1 MQDILEYN
9 SALTDM
15 YMLRSKLNSKYKQTV
30 NLYGH
35 FDRFFIIAQ
44 NQRLSEEQIK
54 QYLINANDEIA
65 FLYCSSL
72 SSQNARNN
80 ELYQKYFPLMFNKL
94 SNNIEYLYIC
104 LFKSNYWYLAYPA
117 LYYNKKNANSLIK
130 SEHLFLLEPHLE
142 DIFNR
147 WGDQLYKKCKRGY
160 NKMFVFFLLFQEYFT
175 EEMITTFIQSMYKKL
190 RSNSYNRGYI
200 AEYLNS
206 PSLRISFNNEQW
218 EALQLLLKS

>member
-1 MQDILEYN
+1 MKDILDFN
-9 SALTDM
+9 STLM
-15 YMLRSKLNSKYKQTV
+15 NVYLSKQKLRNKYRQSIS
-30 NLYGH
+30 LYGH
-35 FDRFFIIAQ
+35 FDRFFVIAQ
-44 NQRLSEEQIK
+44 EQGLSEEQIE

-72 SSQNARNN
+72 SSQDARQN
-80 ELYQKYFPLMFNKL
+80 ELYQKYFPLMINKL

-104 LFKSNYWYLAYPA
+104 LFKSNYWYLVYPA
-117 LYYNKKNANSLIK
+117 LYYKKKDANKLIK

-175 EEMITTFIQSMYKKL
+175 AEMITTFIQSMYKKL
-190 RSNSYNRGYI
+190 HSSLYNRGYI

-206 PSLRISFNNEQW
+206 SSVRISFNNEQW
-218 EALQLLLKS
+218 KALQLLLKL